1 MKEIKKLVNIF
12 LPFLVLLFDFPF
24 YDEIIR
30 HPFLRVSFGVVIV
43 YTAIIFLT
51 NIVLLFFCRHKSN
64 YSLRVMWYICI
75 VVCIV
80 CDFAGLFVHF
90 QESTVRISCYDSA
103 YAISEFSNGDL
114 YKIAEEEYRI
124 SVTITNNSSRSLQ
137 VKAKDVVSLELLEFT
152 PYSQLDIINNYSWA
166 NGGDGLQNPLEF
178 IYYMDTDST
187 LQNCESISDNFA
199 SVTNDAFYVIPPN
212 DIKELL
218 ICVKLKEEGYY
229 KLRVSINTYDNGK
242 KYTDKVFNLECICKA
257 GPFEKNIAD
266 YPDLFDRVIRNKFR

>member
-1 MKEIKKLVNIF
+1 MKEFKKLVNIF
-12 LPFLVLLFDFPF
+12 LPVLVLIFEYPF
-24 YDEIIR
+24 YDEIMR
-30 HPFLRVSFGVVIV
+30 HPFLHVFFNIVIV
-43 YTAIIFLT
+43 YTAFILLT
-51 NIVLLFFCRHKSN
+51 NIILLFFSRHKSN
-64 YSLRVMWYICI
+64 HSLSVMLNICI
-75 VVCIV
+75 VACVVCGI
-80 CDFAGLFVHF
+80 AGFLVGL
-90 QESTVRISCYDSA
+90 QENTVRISCYDSA

-114 YKIAEEEYRI
+114 YKIAEEEYCI

-137 VKAKDVVSLELLEFT
+137 IKARDVVSLELLEFT
-152 PYSQLDIINNYSWA
+152 PYNQLDIKNNYSWA

-187 LQNCESISDNFA
+187 LQNCENVLYNFET
-199 SVTNDAFYVIPPN
+199 VTNDAFYVMHPN

-218 ICVKLKEEGYY
+218 LCISLKEEGYY

-242 KYTDKVFNLECICKA
+242 KYTDKVFNLECICKT